1 MQSLRVIPTNSRGSF
16 GHDDDLPR
24 PLRWIDQFRF
34 WKTESSASAWSC
46 RTNPGKTERVEQWL
60 QFLNSNMPAVLETL
74 EGERMYVETI
84 FSETLDGAEYL
95 YWYSI
100 QGRGGTE
107 VRDSVH
113 WIDAKHLEYW
123 DECIDPEFTPQT
135 LATRVSMIPQR
146 ILEQMQ

>member
-1 MQSLRVIPTNSRGSF
+1 MNIELMRFRV
-16 GHDDDLPR
+16 
-24 PLRWIDQFRF
+24 
-34 WKTESSASAWSC
+34 K
-46 RTNPGKTERVEQWL
+46 PGKTERVDQWL

-84 FSETLDGAEYL
+84 FSETLDGAQYL

-113 WIDAKHLEYW
+113 WIDRKHLEYW